1 MRDDYSPCAVC
12 GENHRPV
19 VCKPVMALSREILE
33 ENGEREQRLR
43 DKCRWE
49 HMTRSAV
56 LAVYGDPG
64 EWK

>member
-1 MRDDYSPCAVC
+1 MRSDYAPCKVC

-19 VCKPVMALSREILE
+19 VCEQVINLNREIHR
-33 ENGEREQRLR
+33 ENGERERRLR
-43 DKCRWE
+43 EKCRWE

-56 LAVYGDPG
+56 LAEYGDPG